1 MEKAENRK
9 TAQGGD
15 KKIKKVMRQSENQ
28 RTDQNSPPNRNQCTA
43 ENSDKVESP
52 SPLVSVIMPVYNGE

>member
-15 KKIKKVMRQSENQ
+15 KKIKKVMRQKIKERTRAEPQIVINAQQ
-28 RTDQNSPPNRNQCTA
+28 RIQIR
-43 ENSDKVESP
+43 
-52 SPLVSVIMPVYNGE
+52 